1 MDMKFAILDFPSS
14 RESTSFMKRFDNSD
28 LSEDG
33 ITSKVKRELEIRWY
47 RDTSTHRGTPGT
59 RDRQDSRQRNEQW
72 SRGSDARRSTPDRHD
87 WDGRRSRYDDS
98 SARYDQRH
106 RSPCRDDSS
115 ARCDQ
120 RSSSSWEHTPPP
132 HVQSTRNLPPHMQQQ
147 VPATA
152 RPLSNGCAAA
162 SRLWGPG
169 VTPGYF
175 GSGYEVLWWM
185 GLGQCVSPDIYWA
198 GQFC

>member
-1 MDMKFAILDFPSS
+1 MDMKFAILDFPNS
-14 RESTSFMKRFDNSD
+14 RECTSFKRRFENSD

-33 ITSKVKRELEIRWY
+33 ITSKVKRVLEIRPY
-47 RDTSTHRGTPGT
+47 RDTSTRRGTPGT
-59 RDRQDSRQRNEQW
+59 RDRQDSRLRNEQW
-72 SRGSDARRSTPDRHD
+72 PRGSDARRSTPEN
-87 WDGRRSRYDDS
+87 RSRNDES
-98 SARYDQRH
+98 SQRYDQRA
-106 RSPCRDDSS
+106 RSPRRDDSS
-115 ARCDQ
+115 ARSDL

-169 VTPGYF
+169 VTPRYF

-185 GLGQCVSPDIYWA
+185 GLGQCVSP
-198 GQFC
+198 

>member
-1 MDMKFAILDFPSS
+1 MDMKFAILDFESS
-14 RESTSFMKRFDNSD
+14 RDCTSFYEKFRNKD
-28 LSEDG
+28 LSENG
-33 ITSKVKRELEIRWY
+33 ITSKGRGLTIRWY
-47 RDTSTHRGTPGT
+47 DRTTSIRRGTPDT
-59 RDRQDSRQRNEQW
+59 RDRQDSRQRNEQR

-87 WDGRRSRYDDS
+87 QRSS
-98 SARYDQRH
+98 QRYDQRH
-106 RSPCRDDSS
+106 RSPRRDDSS
-115 ARCDQ
+115 ARCDL

-169 VTPGYF
+169 VTPRYF

-185 GLGQCVSPDIYWA
+185 GLGQCVSP
-198 GQFC
+198 

>member
-14 RESTSFMKRFDNSD
+14 RESTSFITRFDNSD

-33 ITSKVKRELEIRWY
+33 ITSKVKRALEIRWY
-47 RDTSTHRGTPGT
+47 WDTSTRRGTPGT
-59 RDRQDSRQRNEQW
+59 RDRQDSRLRNEQW
-72 SRGSDARRSTPDRHD
+72 PRGSDARRSTPERQ
-87 WDGRRSRYDDS
+87 SRYDDS
-98 SARYDQRH
+98 SQRYDQRD
-106 RSPCRDDSS
+106 RSPRRDDSS
-115 ARCDQ
+115 ARRDL

-132 HVQSTRNLPPHMQQQ
+132 RSEIFCTPRSEIFPPHMQQQ

-169 VTPGYF
+169 VTP
-175 GSGYEVLWWM
+175 
-185 GLGQCVSPDIYWA
+185 
-198 GQFC
+198 